1 MGIPPRAILG
11 GRFVRRYDYLPQID
25 ETEKVLHLQV
35 AGLLNSYQNLGK
47 LRWFATAREH
57 VRGLKAGKQA
67 QQMGARAG
75 LPDIVVLIR
84 IPFRPPITVFLELK
98 ARKGT
103 LSVRQQDW
111 AAWLKDAGYQWHLI
125 LEAGE
130 VGRIIENITGV
141 Q

>member
-1 MGIPPRAILG
+1 VKRYDHLPAGPPR
-11 GRFVRRYDYLPQID
+11 VD

-75 LPDIVVLIR
+75 LPDIIVLVR
-84 IPFRPPITVFLELK
+84 VPFRPPTTVFLELK
-98 ARKGT
+98 ARKGS
-103 LSVRQQDW
+103 LDVRQKEW
-111 AAWLKDAGYQWHLI
+111 MTWLKDAGYQWHLI
-125 LEAGE
+125 RQVDE
-130 VGRIIENITGV
+130 VRWVIDPLLGV
-141 Q
+141 T